1 MEFFQAGGHMIIA
14 VIGAGPAGLMAS
26 VRAAECGAKRVLLF
40 EKNDNPGRKLLMTG
54 NGRCNVSN
62 SADIRSYPEYYFGNG
77 KFLYKALHAFSP
89 SDLRNFFAACGVQ
102 LKEEDGGR
110 LFPVTD
116 QAKDVLHALL
126 RRSAELG
133 VEIHTE
139 EPVTDIKT
147 AGDGKVSGVVTARTS
162 YDVDAC
168 VLTTGGSSWPGTGS
182 TGDGYRL
189 AARLGHGI
197 VALKAGLAPLDT
209 IEAAAQGLQGVALR
223 NAALRAFSGG
233 NELACTRGDILF
245 THTGLTGPAVFRI
258 SRVLPVAPEEYGEG
272 NTIVA
277 IDLLPEQ
284 NGHVL
289 RETMTGLLLSN
300 QNRML
305 INVLKQFGPE
315 SYMACLMTHSGI
327 ERQMFCRDL
336 KKESR
341 EKLLSLMKSFPLTV
355 KKPPSMA
362 AAMVTAGGVSLK
374 EVDPK
379 TMESKIVPGLFFA
392 GEVLDLDGDTGG
404 FNLQAAFSTGY
415 AAGTYAAEH

>member
-1 MEFFQAGGHMIIA
+1 MNIA

-26 VRAAECGAKRVLLF
+26 IRAAECGAKSVLLF
-40 EKNDNPGRKLLMTG
+40 EKKDNPGRKLLMTG

-62 SADIRSYPEYYFGNG
+62 SADIRSYPENYFGNG
-77 KFLYKALHAFSP
+77 KFLYKALHTFSP

-110 LFPVTD
+110 LFPVSD
-116 QAKDVLHALL
+116 QAKDVLNALMKRAL
-126 RRSAELG
+126 ELG
-133 VEIHTE
+133 VEMRRE
-139 EPVTDIKT
+139 EPVTDIRT
-147 AGDGKVSGVVTARTS
+147 GENGEISVVITARTS
-162 YDVDAC
+162 YDVGAC

-189 AARLGHGI
+189 AAKLGHGI
-197 VALKAGLAPLDT
+197 VPLKAGLAPLDT
-209 IEAAAQGLQGVALR
+209 VEAAAQGLQGVALR
-223 NAALRAFSGG
+223 NAALRAYSAGH
-233 NELACTRGDILF
+233 ELAHTEGDILF

-258 SRVLPVAPEEYGEG
+258 SRVLPIAPEEYKEG
-272 NTIVA
+272 KITVG
-277 IDLLPEQ
+277 IDLLPQQ
-284 NGHVL
+284 NGHAL
-289 RETMTGLLLSN
+289 REAMTGLLLSN
-300 QNRML
+300 QNRKL
-305 INVLKQFGPE
+305 LNVLKVFGPE
-315 SYMACLMTHSGI
+315 SYMDCLMTHVDI
-327 ERQMFCRDL
+327 DDQVFCRDL

-392 GEVLDLDGDTGG
+392 GEVLDIDGDTGG

-415 AAGTYAAEH
+415 AAGTFAAEHQEHTKRHT